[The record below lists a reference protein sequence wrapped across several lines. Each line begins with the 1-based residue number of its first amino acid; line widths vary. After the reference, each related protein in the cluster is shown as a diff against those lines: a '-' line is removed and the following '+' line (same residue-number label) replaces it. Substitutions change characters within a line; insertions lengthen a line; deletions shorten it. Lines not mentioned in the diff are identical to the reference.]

1 MCKLEPI
8 WSMFAT
14 NCKKYYKLTQT
25 VSIDESM
32 CGFQGRHESKQYMPK
47 KPIKFGF
54 KVFALCD
61 ALTGYFFSS
70 FLYLG
75 KKYQPNL
82 DISNMVFDLCDL

>member
-1 MCKLEPI
+1 MVYV
-8 WSMFAT
+8 AT
-14 NCKKYYKLTQT
+14 NCKKYYKLSQT

-32 CGFQGRHESKQYMPK
+32 CGFQGRHESKQNMPK

-75 KKYQPNL
+75 KNTNQ
-82 DISNMVFDLCDL
+82 I